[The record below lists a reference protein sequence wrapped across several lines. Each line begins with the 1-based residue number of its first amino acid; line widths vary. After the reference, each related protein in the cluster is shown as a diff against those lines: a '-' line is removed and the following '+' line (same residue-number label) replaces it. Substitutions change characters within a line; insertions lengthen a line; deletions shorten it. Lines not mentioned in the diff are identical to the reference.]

1 MSKQTGKTQVCEIML
16 ENGADMDHADKEG
29 KTALFAAASM
39 GHLDILNLLMF
50 WGCYVDGIDC
60 EGRTVLSVA
69 AAEGSFVWLFVS
81 PSYFFFV
88 CLKV

>member
-1 MSKQTGKTQVCEIML
+1 
-16 ENGADMDHADKEG
+16 
-29 KTALFAAASM
+29 M

-69 AAEGSFVWLFVS
+69 AAEGNTFANGIILLRVVL
-81 PSYFFFV
+81 
-88 CLKV
+88 

>member
-1 MSKQTGKTQVCEIML
+1 MSKQIGKTQVCEIML

-29 KTALFAAASM
+29 MTALFAAASM

-69 AAEGSFVWLFVS
+69 AAEGYIVCLLSSFL
-81 PSYFFFV
+81 FV